1 MKIFK
6 NRKKEKQSQDL
17 QETVK
22 EYNRQTAGIT
32 DKMALDMLDSD
43 QRNDFLALLNIT
55 DHAHLG
61 KTRAVLTAFKL
72 GYMQGKTEASGNGR
86 QKGRHNHGHD

>member
-22 EYNRQTAGIT
+22 EYTRQTAGIT
-32 DKMALDMLDSD
+32 DEMALDMLDPD
-43 QRNDFLALLNIT
+43 PA
-55 DHAHLG
+55 
-61 KTRAVLTAFKL
+61 
-72 GYMQGKTEASGNGR
+72 E
-86 QKGRHNHGHD
+86 